1 MLGSQTAVVTGP
13 PGEEIH
19 CDRYGRVRVQFHW
32 DREGP
37 GDDKSSCWLRVASG
51 WAGSGCGG
59 IVIPRVGM
67 EVLVD
72 FLEGDPDQPLV
83 SGCVYPPPTRCPTSC
98 RRTRPAASSRASAA
112 LAAVAT
118 TSWRIEDRKGQ
129 EQIFGPC
136 PARLGREHREH
147 DQKIRVG
154 HERHD
159 TVEANSYSEFKAEE
173 HHTCTESARSS

>member
-1 MLGSQTAVVTGP
+1 SQTAVVTGP

-32 DREGP
+32 DREGQ

-51 WAGSGCGG
+51 WAGNGYGG

-83 SGCVYPPPTRCPTSC
+83 SGCVY
-98 RRTRPAASSRASAA
+98 
-112 LAAVAT
+112 
-118 TSWRIEDRKGQ
+118 
-129 EQIFGPC
+129 
-136 PARLGREHREH
+136 
-147 DQKIRVG
+147 
-154 HERHD
+154 
-159 TVEANSYSEFKAEE
+159 
-173 HHTCTESARSS
+173 